1 MAMESLKKPQAEQST
16 APAAQIDGERLKK
29 LLKGERT
36 GNIAIGACAILLIY
50 FAAGFAVGKFCDI
63 YALKLS
69 TLIIAPVLSVIA
81 AGVAAYCNV
90 KFGGEIDKVINGYVR
105 DIFIENAK
113 LMHPEKDS
121 LTFYCRLYDD
131 SAEIS
136 VNNYKEKIL
145 FDFSAFKKLSPL
157 RKSTVAA
164 AITTRLC
171 VTFLKLNLQR
181 GAKYSSVSYTARAD
195 KSGGKRAYII
205 NGGKPDKKAL
215 KIYYKNK

>member
-50 FAAGFAVGKFCDI
+50 FA
-63 YALKLS
+63 
-69 TLIIAPVLSVIA
+69 
-81 AGVAAYCNV
+81 
-90 KFGGEIDKVINGYVR
+90 VR

-181 GAKYSSVSYTARAD
+181 GAKYSSVCYTARAE
-195 KSGGKRAYII
+195 KRGGKRAFII

>member
-1 MAMESLKKPQAEQST
+1 MESINE
-16 APAAQIDGERLKK
+16 AAATKIDGERLKK
-29 LLKGERT
+29 LLRGERI
-36 GNIAIGACAILLIY
+36 GNIAIILCAVVLVY
-50 FAAGFAVGKFCDI
+50 FIVGFCVGTYCDF

-69 TLIIAPVLSVIA
+69 TLIIAPVLAVLA
-81 AGVAAYCNV
+81 VAVAAYCNV
-90 KFGGEIDKVINGYVR
+90 KFGGEIDGIINSYVR
-105 DIFIENAK
+105 DVMIENAK
-113 LMHPEKDS
+113 IMHPERDS
-121 LTFYCRLYDD
+121 LTFYCRLFDD
-131 SAEIS
+131 RAEIV

-157 RKSTVAA
+157 RKSTVAT

-195 KSGGKRAYII
+195 KKNGRRAYVI
-205 NGGKPDKKAL
+205 NDGQPDKKAL